1 MKYRLKKEDKRLLIL
16 ILLPVVLYLF
26 AVQGSNFLWS
36 IRVSLT
42 NESIGHSGNFVW
54 FKNFLDLFKE
64 NIYWDSM
71 LFTLVY
77 SATAVT
83 FKLIFG
89 TLLALTLNRPLIG
102 KNVYR
107 SLLFLPWA
115 LPIFTSALT
124 WRWMFGDIGGVINY
138 LLMQVGIIDYPLGWL
153 GVSNLAR
160 ISVIIVNIW
169 RGIPFFAITVL
180 ATLQS
185 IPMSIYEAAHI
196 DGATAWKSFWRI
208 TLPNIKSVVI
218 LVSLVSTIWTLGDF
232 SIIWLMTRGGPANST
247 HVFSTYSYIVAFQ
260 NLNISK
266 GVSISLSIVP
276 FSILFMLFAMKY
288 IFSSEN

>member
-1 MKYRLKKEDKRLLIL
+1 MKHRLNKEDKRLLIF
-16 ILLPVVLYLF
+16 ILVPVVLYLF
-26 AVQGSNFLWS
+26 VIQGSNFLWS
-36 IRVSLT
+36 ISVSLT
-42 NESIGHSGNFVW
+42 NKSIGQSGNFVW

-64 NIYWDSM
+64 NVYWESM

-77 SATAVT
+77 SATAVI

-89 TLLALTLNRPLIG
+89 TLLALTLNQPLIG
-102 KNVYR
+102 KNLYR

-124 WRWMFGDIGGVINY
+124 WRWMFGDVGGVISY
-138 LLMQVGIIDYPLGWL
+138 LLMQAGIIKFPLGWL
-153 GVSNLAR
+153 GVPNLAK
-160 ISVIIVNIW
+160 ISVITVNIW
-169 RGIPFFAITVL
+169 RGIPFFAIIIL

-185 IPMSIYEAAHI
+185 IPISVYEAAHI
-196 DGATAWKSFWRI
+196 DGASSWESFWRI

-260 NLNISK
+260 NFNISK
-266 GVSISLSIVP
+266 GIAISLSIVP